1 MTGLLTFVEIER
13 ESLSLNLLSQ
23 LKRKRENYAPHV
35 MTKYVFSFDVF
46 MFGTVNFAMLFFVN
60 GVHLLDDILTVRHKL
75 AHGIGNKM

>member
-1 MTGLLTFVEIER
+1 MTLVQIER
-13 ESLSLNLLSQ
+13 ESLSLNLLSVETE
-23 LKRKRENYAPHV
+23 KKREKHAPHV

-46 MFGTVNFAMLFFVN
+46 MFGTVNFAVLLFVN

>member
-1 MTGLLTFVEIER
+1 
-13 ESLSLNLLSQ
+13 
-23 LKRKRENYAPHV
+23 